1 MFNQDGFLASH
12 PKHHARQA
20 QIVRVA
26 VSGRGLVVCQELIIN
41 PAVALHEN
49 RNVPNSA
56 EATPSRLPCSDK
68 AKAAEL
74 GLAKP
79 WAAI

>member
-1 MFNQDGFLASH
+1 MFNQAGFLARR

-20 QIVRVA
+20 QIASVV

-49 RNVPNSA
+49 CNVPNKA

-68 AKAAEL
+68 AQAAEL
-74 GLAKP
+74 GLTKP